1 MITNTQLSPLDTRPK
16 QVKPFLKWAGGKS
29 QLLGQFDKYYPVE
42 LKQGQIDRYIEPFV
56 GGGAV
61 FFHVAHKYNIKAAY
75 LYDINPEL
83 IVALKIVQKAPLK
96 LIEQLDEISNKYKNL
111 SRDARKGFFYETRAE
126 YNTHRHQ
133 LDYEFYSEEW
143 IPRAVQFIFLTGFV

>member
-1 MITNTQLSPLDTRPK
+1 MTTNTQLSPLDTRPK

-42 LKQGQIDRYIEPFV
+42 LKQCQVDRYIEPFV

-61 FFHVAHKYNIKAAY
+61 FFHVARKYNIKAAY

-83 IVALKIVQKAPLK
+83 IVTLKTVQKAPFK
-96 LIEQLDEISNKYKNL
+96 LIQQLDEISNKYKSL

-126 YNTHRHQ
+126 YNVHRRQ
-133 LDYEFYSEEW
+133 LDYELYSEEW
-143 IPRAVQFIFLTGFV
+143 IPRAVQFIFLTGFA

>member
-1 MITNTQLSPLDTRPK
+1 
-16 QVKPFLKWAGGKS
+16 VE
-29 QLLGQFDKYYPVE
+29 GQC
-42 LKQGQIDRYIEPFV
+42 
-56 GGGAV
+56 
-61 FFHVAHKYNIKAAY
+61 FFYVARKYNIKAAC

-83 IVALKIVQKAPLK
+83 IVALKTVQKVPFK
-96 LIEQLDEISNKYKNL
+96 LIQQLDEISNKYKSL

-126 YNTHRHQ
+126 YNVHRHQ